1 MWELGLPAMS
11 ENAVCQ
17 TDRGV
22 CIAGKRAPTGI
33 TLFVGAGLGLGGIP
47 TMNDNA
53 VCLTDRSENFRR
65 PGTYASKRRSENS
78 IG

>member
-1 MWELGLPAMS
+1 MPEKNDKVVYLTDLGA
-11 ENAVCQ
+11 
-17 TDRGV
+17 

-47 TMNDNA
+47 TKNDNA
-53 VCLTDRSENFRR
+53 VCLTDRSENFRG